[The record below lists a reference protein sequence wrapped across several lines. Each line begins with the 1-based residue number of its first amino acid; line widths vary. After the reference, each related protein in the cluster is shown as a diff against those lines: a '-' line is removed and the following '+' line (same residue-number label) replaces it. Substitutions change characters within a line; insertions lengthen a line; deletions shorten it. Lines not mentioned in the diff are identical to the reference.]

1 MYSNSS
7 LRGGYVDNSSIKISR
22 GHPKLGATVDPSG
35 TNFAVFSRNG
45 KRVFIELYENFYDDI
60 PFFSY
65 ELDRIYNK
73 TGDIWHIY
81 LFGIGNNLYYLWR
94 VDGDYEPLSG
104 HRFNK
109 NKVLLDPY
117 AKAISGVY
125 DFDDPSMYSYD
136 TSDNLNKDLSFS
148 RTNSVR
154 SACKNIVIDD
164 TKFDWGQDIR
174 PQIPVE
180 DSIIYELHVRL
191 FTMNTNSGVADRG
204 TFDGIIEKIPHL
216 LELGV
221 TTLELMPIFE
231 FNPSANVN
239 INPLNGER
247 LKDIW
252 GYNPI
257 GFFAVTGNYSHG
269 LRLGEQVDQFKNFIK
284 TIHKYGIEV
293 ILDVVYNHTGEGNE
307 LGPTIS
313 FRGLDNSIYYMLN
326 SSNKRYYLN
335 YSGTGN
341 TLNCA
346 NPVVKELI
354 IDSLRYWVTECH
366 VDGFRFDLAS
376 ILGRDSK
383 GNWIGDLS
391 LLKDIAEDPILYGTK
406 LIAEGWDAA
415 GGYYVGQFPYGWS
428 EWNGKYRD
436 TLRRFIRGDKGVVSD
451 LATRICGSPDLFAD
465 NNRMPYSSVNFITA
479 HDGFTLWDLV
489 SYNRKHN
496 NLNGEGNIDGMDEN
510 YSFNNGVEG
519 ETDDIQINKIRKR
532 QIKNAFTILMI
543 SQGVPMIL
551 MGDEFCRT
559 QLGNNNAYCQD
570 NILSWVDWTRK
581 EKYSDIFIFLK
592 KVVEFR
598 KKHKSLRR
606 RHFFTGTD
614 FLGNGIAD
622 VTWHGIKAYV
632 PDWSYSSHTLALMI
646 SGDYYT
652 SNETARD
659 NDIYIALN
667 QYDKPLEFEIPQFKE
682 RRWLRVIDTSFE
694 SPNDFLEEPLPVN
707 KSYYVKEKSTVVLI
721 SVKR

>member
-1 MYSNSS
+1 MYSKGS

-35 TNFAVFSRNG
+35 TNFAVFSRYG

-60 PFFSY
+60 PFFSF

-81 LFGIGNNLYYLWR
+81 LFGIGNNSYYLWR

-125 DFDDPSMYSYD
+125 DFDDPSMYGYD
-136 TSDNLNKDLSFS
+136 ISDDSNMDLSFS

-164 TKFDWGQDIR
+164 TKFDWGQDVR

-191 FTMNTNSGVADRG
+191 FTMNTNSSVADRG
-204 TFDGIIEKIPHL
+204 TFDGIVEKIPHL

-231 FNPSANVN
+231 FNPGANVN

-307 LGPTIS
+307 FGPTLS

-326 SSNKRYYLN
+326 NSNKRYYLN

-376 ILGRDSK
+376 ILGRDSR

-496 NLNGEGNIDGMDEN
+496 NLNGEGNLDGMDEN

-519 ETDDIQINKIRKR
+519 ETDDLHISKIRKR
-532 QIKNAFTILMI
+532 QIKNALTILMI

-570 NILSWVDWTRK
+570 NMLSWVDWTRK
-581 EKYSDIFIFLK
+581 EKYSDIFRFLK

-598 KKHKSLRR
+598 KKHKSLKR

-622 VTWHGIKAYV
+622 VTWHGIKPYA

-694 SPNDFLEEPLPVN
+694 SPNDFLEELLPVN

>member
-1 MYSNSS
+1 M
-7 LRGGYVDNSSIKISR
+7 
-22 GHPKLGATVDPSG
+22 
-35 TNFAVFSRNG
+35 
-45 KRVFIELYENFYDDI
+45 
-60 PFFSY
+60 
-65 ELDRIYNK
+65 DR
-73 TGDIWHIY
+73 
-81 LFGIGNNLYYLWR
+81 R
-94 VDGDYEPLSG
+94 
-104 HRFNK
+104 
-109 NKVLLDPY
+109 
-117 AKAISGVY
+117 
-125 DFDDPSMYSYD
+125 
-136 TSDNLNKDLSFS
+136 SFS
-148 RTNSVR
+148 
-154 SACKNIVIDD
+154 
-164 TKFDWGQDIR
+164 
-174 PQIPVE
+174 
-180 DSIIYELHVRL
+180 
-191 FTMNTNSGVADRG
+191 
-204 TFDGIIEKIPHL
+204 
-216 LELGV
+216 
-221 TTLELMPIFE
+221 
-231 FNPSANVN
+231 
-239 INPLNGER
+239 
-247 LKDIW
+247 
-252 GYNPI
+252 
-257 GFFAVTGNYSHG
+257 
-269 LRLGEQVDQFKNFIK
+269 
-284 TIHKYGIEV
+284 
-293 ILDVVYNHTGEGNE
+293 
-307 LGPTIS
+307 
-313 FRGLDNSIYYMLN
+313 
-326 SSNKRYYLN
+326 
-335 YSGTGN
+335 
-341 TLNCA
+341 
-346 NPVVKELI
+346 
-354 IDSLRYWVTECH
+354 
-366 VDGFRFDLAS
+366 
-376 ILGRDSK
+376 
-383 GNWIGDLS
+383 
-391 LLKDIAEDPILYGTK
+391 LKDIAEDPILYGTK

-496 NLNGEGNIDGMDEN
+496 NLNGEGNLDGMDEN

-519 ETDDIQINKIRKR
+519 ETDDLHISKIRKR
-532 QIKNAFTILMI
+532 QIKNALTILMI

-570 NILSWVDWTRK
+570 NMLSWVDWTRK
-581 EKYSDIFIFLK
+581 EKYSDIFRFLK

-622 VTWHGIKAYV
+622 VTWHGIKPYA

>member
-1 MYSNSS
+1 MYSKGS

-35 TNFAVFSRNG
+35 TNFAVFSRYG

-60 PFFSY
+60 PFFSF

-81 LFGIGNNLYYLWR
+81 LFGIGNNSYYLWR

-125 DFDDPSMYSYD
+125 DFDDPSMYGYD
-136 TSDNLNKDLSFS
+136 ISDDSNMDLSFS

-164 TKFDWGQDIR
+164 TKFDWGQDVR

-191 FTMNTNSGVADRG
+191 FTMNTNSSVADRG
-204 TFDGIIEKIPHL
+204 TFDGIVEKIPHL

-231 FNPSANVN
+231 FNPGANVN

-307 LGPTIS
+307 FGPTLS

-326 SSNKRYYLN
+326 NSNKRYYLN

-376 ILGRDSK
+376 ILGRDSR

-496 NLNGEGNIDGMDEN
+496 NLNGEGNLDGMDEN

-532 QIKNAFTILMI
+532 QIKNALTILMI

-570 NILSWVDWTRK
+570 NMLSWVDWTRK
-581 EKYSDIFIFLK
+581 EKYSDIFRFLK

-622 VTWHGIKAYV
+622 VTWHGIKPYA

-694 SPNDFLEEPLPVN
+694 SPNDFLEELLPVN